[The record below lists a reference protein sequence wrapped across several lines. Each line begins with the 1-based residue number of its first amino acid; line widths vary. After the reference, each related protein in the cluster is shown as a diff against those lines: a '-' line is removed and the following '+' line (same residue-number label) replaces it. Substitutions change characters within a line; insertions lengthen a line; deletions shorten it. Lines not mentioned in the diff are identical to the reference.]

1 MPINVRPTLNRI
13 RGIPRKYPT
22 VNRAIETA
30 MRPGDA
36 ARRVVADVSRKL
48 GIPIAITSPKPSP
61 RPVPSPKYISQES
74 PRHGPPPKPEA
85 PTAKVPKYVNMEIDK
100 DTKNKFS
107 VAGDQT
113 VAGNVAQAG
122 VARGDIERVS
132 KTSIPAMGIQAFAR
146 THGFAVANHFAIH
159 VHPPPVLLKLG
170 NTSGNW
176 LKDINLRAENVEM
189 PGRNLN
195 TTTDSNIYGPVRE
208 IVNGAGY
215 GGECNISFYGDIE
228 LSERVFFEKWQE
240 LSFGNPHSPDGDKLQ
255 KPTTGG
261 NTWNV
266 KYYKDYIG
274 TIDIYIL
281 NKNDQVEYGIKL
293 WEAYPKTINP
303 ITLNHAPNGEIVKIP
318 VSFAYRYWTKLG
330 KPNFDYLKQVKKH
343 DKALAE
349 YMFP

>member
-240 LSFGNPHSPDGDKLQ
+240 LSFGNPHSPDGDKLE

-274 TIDIYIL
+274 SIDIYIL

>member
-36 ARRVVADVSRKL
+36 ARRVVADVSRRL
-48 GIPIAITSPKPSP
+48 GVPIAITSPKPGP

-74 PRHGPPPKPEA
+74 PRHGSAPPDA
-85 PTAKVPKYVNMEIDK
+85 PMTTVPKYVGMEYK
-100 DTKNKFS
+100 DDTRNKFS
-107 VAGDQT
+107 VAGGQT
-113 VAGNVAQAG
+113 VARNVAQAG
-122 VARGDIERVS
+122 VTRGDIERDS

-146 THGFAVANHFAIH
+146 THGFAIANHFAIH

-195 TTTDSNIYGPVRE
+195 TTTDSNIYGPTRE

-215 GGECNISFYGDIE
+215 GGECAISFYGDIE

-240 LSFGNPHSPDGDKLQ
+240 LSFGNPHSPDGDKFQ
-255 KPTTGG
+255 PPITGG

-274 TIDIYIL
+274 SIDIYVL

-293 WEAYPKTINP
+293 WETYPKTINP
-303 ITLNHAPNGEIVKIP
+303 TTLNHAPNGEVVKIP
-318 VSFAYRYWTKLG
+318 VTFAYRYWTKLG
-330 KPNFDYLKQVKKH
+330 TPRFDYLTEVQKY
-343 DKALAE
+343 DNELLGPAD
-349 YMFP
+349 F